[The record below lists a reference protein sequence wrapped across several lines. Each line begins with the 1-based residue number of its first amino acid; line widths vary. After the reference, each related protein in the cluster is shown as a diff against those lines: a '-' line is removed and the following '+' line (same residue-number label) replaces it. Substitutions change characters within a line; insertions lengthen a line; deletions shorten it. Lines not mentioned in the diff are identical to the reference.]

1 MRRTRTVETRTDRMA
16 LTRDAGIPKL
26 SLVSVLAG
34 VMVAYGTFVVV
45 LGIVAAALH
54 AAGVD
59 TDVSRNDWQRL
70 GTGAG
75 LIIAAVLLVSYLFG
89 GYVAGRMA
97 RRAGLTH
104 GVLVFLLGVAVAV
117 GVGAVVNAL
126 TDSSAVIANLRDLG
140 IPTSRGEWAHVGTIA
155 GIASL
160 AGMLI
165 GSLLGGAA
173 GERWHSPPVTR
184 AADPHH
190 RPPVTHTPPRRPPL
204 VTRPPPTPLDPP
216 RAPPRRAGA
225 AAPPPP
231 PPTPSSTAAMPT
243 TSSSIATRRSSTTAF
258 ATSPSVAGPPA
269 ARMST

>member
-26 SLVSVLAG
+26 SLISVLAG

-165 GSLLGGAA
+165 GS
-173 GERWHSPPVTR
+173 
-184 AADPHH
+184 
-190 RPPVTHTPPRRPPL
+190 
-204 VTRPPPTPLDPP
+204 
-216 RAPPRRAGA
+216 PPRRAPRGRR
-225 AAPPPP
+225 PPPP
-231 PPTPSSTAAMPT
+231 VPPA
-243 TSSSIATRRSSTTAF
+243 
-258 ATSPSVAGPPA
+258 AGPPPGPPPFA
-269 ARMST
+269 TPRPGPPPGP